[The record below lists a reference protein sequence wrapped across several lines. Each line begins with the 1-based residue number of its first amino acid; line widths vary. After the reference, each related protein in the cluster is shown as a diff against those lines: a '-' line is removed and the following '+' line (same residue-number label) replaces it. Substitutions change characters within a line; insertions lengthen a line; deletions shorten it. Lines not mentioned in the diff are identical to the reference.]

1 MTTDELVSNVLLRA
15 TGELSTASF
24 GDDDYSKVVQLANMN
39 IDKWAKETDWD
50 SLYDPGINCGSISTN
65 DSYDLDSSIRVISS
79 RQDDYVQIIRSDGQV
94 LNYQTVPPSELKR
107 YSSGNYCARIGS
119 TLRFNKS
126 FESDDPAV
134 GGVLTVPA
142 YLYVS
147 HLKKANDKV
156 PVDDPNW
163 LVAMTAADWVQSD
176 ITLAQNYPG
185 LIAEANDIMVS
196 MKKHNGAQVET
207 VPMHPVT
214 PSLRNW

>member
-1 MTTDELVSNVLLRA
+1 MTTDVLVSNVLLRA

-50 SLYDPGINCGSISTN
+50 SLYDPSVNCGSISTK

-79 RQDDYVQIIRSDGQV
+79 RQDDYVQITLSDGQV
-94 LNYQTVPPSELKR
+94 LNYQTVQPSELKR

-142 YLYVS
+142 YLYAS

-185 LIAEANDIMVS
+185 LIAEANDLMVS
-196 MKKHNGAQVET
+196 MMKNNQAQVET